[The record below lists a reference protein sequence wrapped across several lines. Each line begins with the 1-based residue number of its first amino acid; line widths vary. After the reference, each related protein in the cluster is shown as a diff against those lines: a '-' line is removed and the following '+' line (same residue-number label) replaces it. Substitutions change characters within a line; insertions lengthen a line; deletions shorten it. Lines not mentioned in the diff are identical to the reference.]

1 MARNQTFSV
10 SLSLLT
16 QNFNKGIKSVQNSL
30 RSLRAQFQTLMGG
43 IGIGLGFNELIDNAK
58 QLDKVQTTLR
68 NVSGSAEKYGENL
81 KFVQELSKKYNQD
94 LITLTGNYA
103 KFYSAASYAGFALEE
118 QQYVYESLARAATYF
133 NLTAD
138 ETNGVMLAVQQMIS
152 KGKVSSEELRRQLG
166 ERLPGAMNLAA
177 KAMGVSTAELDKM
190 IRNGNVLAKELL
202 PLLASE
208 LNVLTQNIDVNS
220 IQGLTAKLKNAFTDL
235 VEKLNIGDLYK
246 KALGHLTTGLEWIT
260 NNLKE
265 IGTWLVG
272 AIMTLGFKKAI
283 DTSAASFDAF
293 SKKLER
299 DLERNTYKATKL
311 QEKIERIAADRDI
324 TLTKDDAGG
333 FQEIDLSTID
343 SKNRTQLSHAKDI
356 NKYIG
361 QHKVLL
367 GEIAT
372 TQGMINEKTKSWRE
386 HLGKKIGNSI
396 KGIFKSL
403 GSLGISAAISTIITL
418 TIQWF
423 RKLNEVKRE
432 VKNIKKELKDDLG
445 QVSPEMSKTESLM
458 LKGDESEVKRKLL
471 ITEINKILGRT
482 GKLEFTIESTD
493 EEINKALRERLENLK
508 KINELRAKEQALA
521 ALQTKWKEQVGE
533 GTNLNDLK
541 VARANLEKL
550 INADK
555 PNADYI
561 PPKDMASAM
570 SNWTVSHTSD
580 FNRLNKLNQ
589 LIDLGGEIEKLK
601 KEISNIY
608 VDEKYLTTGEGVAPP
623 PDENAEKSKKL
634 KEDYDKIQKEHN
646 NKLRALNEQL
656 ADEVITKEDYDK
668 ALKDLYTST
677 LESIYA
683 LDNVNENE
691 DAFAKAILDRVKGFE
706 DSKVVQDKANE
717 TLKDYFKKALELKRQ
732 YVDGII
738 TMDELDDELFNLREE
753 TVKAI
758 SSMGKL
764 SENAAI
770 LADTYKKQKA
780 DRVKREIGELEAPKM
795 GELDTTFNYKKE
807 TSEVY
812 QENAE
817 YIKDYAEQLDDYI
830 EKLKEFQDDLSGTDL
845 ETLNSH
851 IDTLETNLEQ
861 LTMSADSFAQAAK
874 FAEVQED
881 IANMKTELAHGIW
894 DNITGIAQAAERLTN
909 SFKSLQ
915 ETWDDPDASGWEK
928 FITTF
933 TTIISV
939 IETIVSVVK
948 TFNAAMKIAEALS
961 LATAAAEGAQIPV
974 KVQDAIATKAQAE
987 AAKELAVAKHMAA
1000 AAEVPYPANIFAI
1013 GSTAA
1018 ALAAAFAAIPKFAKG
1033 GIVAGSSTQ
1042 GDRNLVRANAGEM
1055 ILTKGQQGTL
1065 WGMLNG
1071 KSGKSSGNVEFKIRG
1086 SELVGVLNNYSK
1098 KISK

>member
-43 IGIGLGFNELIDNAK
+43 IGIGLGIDGLIENAK

-81 KFVQELSKKYNQD
+81 KFVQGLSKKYNQD

-118 QQYVYESLARAATYF
+118 QEYVYESLTKAATYF

-190 IRNGNVLAKELL
+190 IRNGEVLAKELL

-208 LNVLTQNIDVNS
+208 LNVLTQNIDINS

-246 KALGHLTTGLEWIT
+246 KALGHLTTGLEWVT

-265 IGTWLVG
+265 IGTWLTG

-283 DTSAASFDAF
+283 DTSSNSFDAF

-299 DLERNTYKATKL
+299 DLERVTYKATRL
-311 QEKIERIAADRDI
+311 QEKIERIAADKEFN
-324 TLTKDDAGG
+324 LTKNNDGSY
-333 FQEIDLSTID
+333 QEIDLSTID
-343 SKNRTQLSHAKDI
+343 SKNRTQLNYAKDI

-361 QHKVLL
+361 QHKILL
-367 GEIAT
+367 GEIDT

-418 TIQWF
+418 TVQWF
-423 RKLNEVKRE
+423 RKLTEVKRE
-432 VKNIKKELKDDLG
+432 VKNIKKELKDELG
-445 QVSPEMSKTESLM
+445 EVSPEMSKTESLM

-541 VARANLEKL
+541 VAKANLEKL
-550 INADK
+550 INADR
-555 PNADYI
+555 PNTDNI
-561 PPKDMASAM
+561 LPQNMASAM
-570 SNWTVSHTSD
+570 AGWTASHASD
-580 FNRLNKLNQ
+580 FTKLNKLNQ
-589 LIDLGGEIEKLK
+589 LIELADEIEKLR

-608 VDEKYLTTGEGVAPP
+608 VDEKYLTTGEGVEPP
-623 PDENAEKSKKL
+623 LDENEEKRKKL

-646 NKLRALNEQL
+646 DKLRVLNDRL
-656 ADEVITKEDYDK
+656 ADEVITQKEYDK
-668 ALKDLYTST
+668 ALKDLYEST

-683 LDNVNENE
+683 LDDIKENE
-691 DAFAKAILDRVKGFE
+691 DAFAKAILDRVKAFKE
-706 DSKVVQDKANE
+706 SETEESEVDKA
-717 TLKDYFKKALELKRQ
+717 LKEYSKERIKLANQLHNGVITQQEYDDAVFELRDEVLKQIGAMGELTGAAKA
-732 YVDGII
+732 
-738 TMDELDDELFNLREE
+738 
-753 TVKAI
+753 
-758 SSMGKL
+758 
-764 SENAAI
+764 
-770 LADTYKKQKA
+770 LADTYNEQKSKRA
-780 DRVKREIGELEAPKM
+780 KRELGELEAPKM

-845 ETLNSH
+845 EQLNSY
-851 IDTLETNLEQ
+851 IDTLEGNLDT
-861 LTMSADSFAQAAK
+861 LTQKADSFAQAAK
-874 FAEVQED
+874 FAEIQED
-881 IANMKTELAHGIW
+881 VKNLRQELDAGIW
-894 DNITGIAQAAERLTN
+894 DNITGIATAAERLTN

-948 TFNAAMKIAEALS
+948 TFNAAMKTAEALS
-961 LATAAAEGAQIPV
+961 LATAAAEAAQIPV
-974 KVQDAIATKAQAE
+974 KMQDALATKAQAE
-987 AAKELAVAKHMAA
+987 AAKELAVAKHMATA
-1000 AAEVPYPANIFAI
+1000 AAVPYPANLAAI
-1013 GSTAA
+1013 ASTSA

-1033 GIVAGSSTQ
+1033 GIVQGSLTQ
-1042 GDRNLVRANAGEM
+1042 GDRNLVRANSGEM

-1065 WGMLNG
+1065 WNMLNG